1 MNVEDARNIYIEA
14 KEEQEALAEAK
25 YKGLIKETDKLIKK
39 TASDGLS
46 RCGIVCIPRFRER
59 FISYYKKKGFK
70 VSNILNTVTIDWEVE
85 HKEEWF
91 KFTHYSNQRVNYD
104 IYSKKPFDQIA
115 HLYRDF
121 HSAFSRE
128 EEEKMIDVLI
138 LLKEIYNGLN
148 NSFHFKVSGE
158 DDALK
163 IVRFIE
169 AIGYE
174 ANYVHGYGILNKNSH
189 EWEKLFLITVSKG
202 WLN

>member
-59 FISYYKKKGFK
+59 FISHYKKKGFK
-70 VSNILNTVTIDWEVE
+70 VSNISNSVKISWELE
-85 HKEEWF
+85 EPSEEWF
-91 KFTHYSNQRVNYD
+91 KFTHYSNQHVSYD
-104 IYSKKPFDQIA
+104 IYSKKQFYQIA

-138 LLKEIYNGLN
+138 LLKEIHNGLN
-148 NSFHFKVSGE
+148 NSFHFKITGQGDTKKVV
-158 DDALK
+158 DFL
-163 IVRFIE
+163 R

-174 ANYVHGYGILNKNSH
+174 ATHYMITSARSPRC
-189 EWEKLFLITVSKG
+189 EEFLITVSKG
-202 WLN
+202 WLD

>member
-1 MNVEDARNIYIEA
+1 MNVEDARKIYIEA
-14 KEEQEALAEAK
+14 KEEQESLAEAK
-25 YKGLIKETDKLIKK
+25 YKGLIKETDELIKK
-39 TASDGLS
+39 TASDGFS
-46 RCGIVCIPRFRER
+46 KCGIVCIPRFRER

-70 VSNILNTVTIDWEVE
+70 VSNISNSVTISWEVE

-91 KFTHYSNQRVNYD
+91 KFTHYSNQRVSYD
-104 IYSKKPFDQIA
+104 IYSKKTFNEIA

-148 NSFHFKVSGE
+148 NSFYFKITGQGE
-158 DDALK
+158 TKKVVDFL
-163 IVRFIE
+163 R

-174 ANYVHGYGILNKNSH
+174 ATHYMITSARSPRC
-189 EWEKLFLITVSKG
+189 EEFLITVSKG